1 MTNVNRAS
9 YSGADSMP
17 LDGETLEDLVAFVTG
32 GTRGI
37 GLGIVEHLLKKGAS
51 VCLTSRSPSGDEV
64 VEDLCA
70 RFGSGR
76 AFHLVGDVSSRG
88 DVAACV
94 DECVARFGTLDIVVA
109 NAGVDHGAPFLDM
122 TEELWDEVVSVNLTG
137 AFHTI
142 QLAARKMAGR
152 GGRIVVVASTNAFF
166 VESNFTAYNA
176 SKAGLIGLV
185 RSAAIELAPDA
196 ITVNAVSPGLVATRM
211 TESLITHQVHGPDYL
226 RHIPVGRFGVPADV
240 AAAVG
245 YLVSPAAS
253 WITGQQIVV
262 DGGQTIGILVPA
274 EIVESK

>member
-1 MTNVNRAS
+1 MLLNRTTHT
-9 YSGADSMP
+9 GADSMP
-17 LDGETLEDLVAFVTG
+17 PDGESLEGLVAVVTG

-37 GLGIVEHLLKKGAS
+37 GLGIVEYLLKKGTS
-51 VCLTSRSPSGDEV
+51 VCMTSRSPGGDEV
-64 VEDLCA
+64 AEDLCA
-70 RFGSGR
+70 RFGTGR
-76 AFHLVGDVSSRG
+76 AFHLVSDVSLRG
-88 DVAACV
+88 DVASSI
-94 DECVARFGTLDIVVA
+94 DECVARFGALDMVVA
-109 NAGVDHGAPFLDM
+109 NAGVDHGAPLLDM
-122 TEELWDEVVSVNLTG
+122 TEEQWDEVISVNLTG

-142 QLAARKMAGR
+142 QLAAQQMVGR
-152 GGRIVVVASTNAFF
+152 GGRIVVIASTNAFF

-196 ITVNAVSPGLVATRM
+196 ITVNAISPGLVATRM

-245 YLVSPAAS
+245 FLVSPAAS

-262 DGGQTIGILVPA
+262 DGGQTIGIHVPA
-274 EIVESK
+274 EIVE